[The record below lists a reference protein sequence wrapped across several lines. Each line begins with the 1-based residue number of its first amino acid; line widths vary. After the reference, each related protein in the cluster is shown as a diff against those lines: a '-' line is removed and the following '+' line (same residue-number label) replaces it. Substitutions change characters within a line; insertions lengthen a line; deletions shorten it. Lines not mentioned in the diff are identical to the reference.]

1 MKEHP
6 KFEFIIHSV
15 LLVIGVLLGVVLFY
29 IHTYISDGIAILM
42 IIGDVFLVLA
52 FSFISWWK
60 YKKNV
65 YGQIDALMKNI
76 ESISKGEE
84 ADFTPSKAFEKVYN
98 ALESLRGHL
107 KRQNRIKVKT
117 FNIINALAVN
127 IQLEKLL
134 EDLLP
139 KVIDA
144 TRSNWGA
151 FYIASSVTNKLEI
164 KASFGFSKNVYKEFD
179 ISIGEGFI
187 GQAAQSNEIQII
199 SDIPED
205 TAYCT
210 RTFLGKIKPKSL
222 MVVPISTQ
230 HELVGIL
237 VLASITD
244 YQEEQIEVIKSIRYY
259 LGMSVSNA
267 MIYERTERLSK
278 ELQFQNQL
286 IQNMN
291 DELEEKVKE
300 RTDFLN
306 NIINSI
312 KDYAIVS
319 MDKDGFITTWNKGA
333 ELLEGY
339 KAEEI
344 IGNHISTLY
353 KDEDVKSGKVEK
365 ELEIAK
371 TEGEYVEYG
380 WRIKKNGENYFAE
393 VLITPMYN
401 KNNELI
407 GFTNITKDITAMK
420 NMEQALIY
428 EKNFNQ
434 KLLESST
441 RALLLIDREGIIIQS
456 NELISSLL
464 GFTREEMKGKYF
476 ADYFDDPEM
485 VDKSLKDMMRRGSL
499 GEWKWNIRDKENN
512 SLPVIVN
519 AYEIMDHQGK
529 GSEILLYLKIQE
541 I

>member
-1 MKEHP
+1 MKQSP
-6 KFEFIIHSV
+6 KVEFIIYSA
-15 LLVIGVLLGVVLFY
+15 LLVIGVLLGIILFY
-29 IHTYISDGIAILM
+29 VYTCVSNGTAILM
-42 IIGDVFLVLA
+42 IIGDIFLIFA

-65 YGQIDALMKNI
+65 YGQLGELTRNI
-76 ESISKGEE
+76 ESISKGEVVKF
-84 ADFTPSKAFEKVYN
+84 APSKAFVRVYD
-98 ALESLRGHL
+98 ALESLSVHL
-107 KRQNRIKVKT
+107 KRQNRIKASI

-134 EDLLP
+134 EALLP
-139 KVIDA
+139 KVIEG

-151 FYIASSVTNKLEI
+151 FYIVSSVTNKLEI
-164 KASFGFSKNVYKEFD
+164 KASLGFSKNVYKEFD

-199 SDIPED
+199 TDIPED
-205 TAYCT
+205 TTYCT
-210 RTFLGKIKPKSL
+210 RTFLGKVKPKS
-222 MVVPISTQ
+222 MMIVPISTQ
-230 HELVGIL
+230 HELVGLL
-237 VLASITD
+237 VLASITE

-267 MIYERTERLSK
+267 ATYERMERLSK

-291 DELEEKVKE
+291 DELEEKVRE

-319 MDKDGFITTWNKGA
+319 MDEEGFITTWNKGA
-333 ELLEGY
+333 ELLKGY

-344 IGNHISTLY
+344 IGNHISILY
-353 KDEDVKSGKVEK
+353 PEEDVKSGKVDR
-365 ELEIAK
+365 ELEIAQ

-380 WRIKKNGENYFAE
+380 WRTKKNGEKFFAD
-393 VLITPMYN
+393 VIITPMYN

-407 GFTNITKDITAMK
+407 GFTNITKDITVMK
-420 NMEQALIY
+420 NMEQALIH
-428 EKNFNQ
+428 EKTFNQ

-441 RALLLIDREGIIIQS
+441 RALLLVDKEGIIIQS
-456 NELISSLL
+456 NEQISTLL
-464 GFTREEMKGKYF
+464 GFTKEEMKGKYF
-476 ADYFDDPEM
+476 PDYFDNPEM
-485 VDKSLKDMMRRGSL
+485 VEKSLKDMIRRGSY
-499 GEWKWNIRDKENN
+499 GEWKWNIRDKGNN
-512 SLPVIVN
+512 PRPVIVN
-519 AYEIMDHQGK
+519 AYGVMDQEGK
-529 GSEILLYLKIQE
+529 VLEILLYLKNQDI
-541 I
+541 